1 MKTPNTF
8 LIATSLCL
16 FGDFRAHLGLPDS
29 SFGEGGHGGFRKSP
43 ASGEAPAASWV
54 PESHCC
60 HPSGTY
66 MSLEGERSDAQ
77 HGVRPCAAGV
87 GSAGEGLGNSSR
99 DCIFEI
105 AVLVCICR
113 LPGSSGNCSSPL
125 FLFSFGDHFEWN
137 KVTSC
142 IHNILSGQRWIEHYG
157 EIVIRNLND
166 DSCYCKVNFIKVNGV
181 AWDL

>member
-1 MKTPNTF
+1 MV
-8 LIATSLCL
+8 
-16 FGDFRAHLGLPDS
+16 
-29 SFGEGGHGGFRKSP
+29 
-43 ASGEAPAASWV
+43 SGNHQLLVKPLAASWV

-66 MSLEGERSDAQ
+66 KSLEGERSDAQ

-113 LPGSSGNCSSPL
+113 LPAPLGIVPLPSSSSASEIISSGT
-125 FLFSFGDHFEWN
+125 
-137 KVTSC
+137 K
-142 IHNILSGQRWIEHYG
+142 
-157 EIVIRNLND
+157 
-166 DSCYCKVNFIKVNGV
+166 
-181 AWDL
+181 

>member
-43 ASGEAPAASWV
+43 ASGEAPGSFLGARVSLLS
-54 PESHCC
+54 PEWHIQVLGGRTLGR
-60 HPSGTY
+60 PA
-66 MSLEGERSDAQ
+66 R
-77 HGVRPCAAGV
+77 RPCAAGV

-113 LPGSSGNCSSPL
+113 LPAPLGIVPLPSSSSASEIISSGT
-125 FLFSFGDHFEWN
+125 
-137 KVTSC
+137 K
-142 IHNILSGQRWIEHYG
+142 
-157 EIVIRNLND
+157 
-166 DSCYCKVNFIKVNGV
+166 
-181 AWDL
+181 